1 MKTLL
6 DEIFY
11 SIKKVLNNF
20 CRMGLVYQDCSPHGY
35 CIRSTNFHSLKHTA
49 DIPLITRASDHK
61 AILSSS
67 SSSSLSSSP
76 DQITRL
82 LHLKSEWLLAPG
94 LSDPGHR
101 GEVNP
106 ARELLQLA
114 VALPRVVVNL
124 NALDVQY
131 SKIDSLIIM
140 RIQRIC

>member
-1 MKTLL
+1 M
-6 DEIFY
+6 
-11 SIKKVLNNF
+11 
-20 CRMGLVYQDCSPHGY
+20 
-35 CIRSTNFHSLKHTA
+35 
-49 DIPLITRASDHK
+49 
-61 AILSSS
+61 
-67 SSSSLSSSP
+67 
-76 DQITRL
+76 TRL
-82 LHLKSEWLLAPG
+82 LHLKSEWLVAPG